1 MTKIYFPSSGPSDWQ
16 AVLADPLKHWRTGYS
31 ARTLAACW
39 EAANGLPTEVAK
51 VLGPDA
57 ELLIALPEHKV
68 PLPRGRE
75 SQNDIFCLVRVKSET
90 AAVTIEGKVN
100 ESFDVLTSQW
110 LSAASEGKRE
120 RLRFLCAKLG
130 LNIDQ
135 VGPLRYQL
143 LHRTVS
149 AIIEADR
156 FKTDFAAMIVHSFSP
171 QRLWFEDFRQFA
183 SALSGEAEPDQPCW
197 VVTPTGRRLLL
208 GWATGDDAFLS
219 S

>member
-1 MTKIYFPSSGPSDWQ
+1 M
-16 AVLADPLKHWRTGYS
+16 
-31 ARTLAACW
+31 
-39 EAANGLPTEVAK
+39 EVANIF
-51 VLGPDA
+51 GPGA

-75 SQNDIFCLVRVKSET
+75 SQNDIFCLIGVAGET
-90 AAVTIEGKVN
+90 AAVTIDGKVN

-110 LSAASEGKRE
+110 LSGASEGKLE

-130 LNIDQ
+130 LNIDE

-156 FKTDFAAMIVHSFSP
+156 FKTDFSAMIVHSFSP
-171 QRLWFEDFRQFA
+171 QRLWFDDYRQFA
-183 SALSGEAEPDQPCW
+183 FALGGKAEPDQPCW
-197 VVTPTGRRLLL
+197 VFTPNGGRLLL
-208 GWATGDDAFLS
+208 GWATGDDAFLNS
-219 S
+219 